1 MKILKAL
8 LPVAGLLLA
17 PAAAQAQEYPTKN
30 VTMVIPFT
38 PAGSNDT
45 IGRYLA
51 ENLGKLWK
59 QTVVIENRPG
69 AGSAIGS
76 AHVAKARPDGY
87 TLLFVSSTFTTNAA
101 TQKNLPFDPVK
112 DLQPVGI
119 GALGQMVIVTGTRT
133 PMPTLA
139 DLIKQAKSQKIFY
152 GTTGVGSSTQ
162 FAAELF
168 SDVAG
173 IKMQAVHY
181 KGGTDALVDMAGGRL
196 DVYVGT
202 VTQVQPSIASKTAVP
217 VAVASKARVQALPDV
232 PTVAEAGAPGAETDF
247 WWGVFTAAKTPKAVV
262 AKINES
268 INAVMATPESAEFL
282 AKQGAIPAQMN
293 VDEFTKHVASELAK
307 WQELAKTHNIV
318 AN

>member
-1 MKILKAL
+1 MKIFRAL
-8 LPVAGLLLA
+8 LPLAGLMLA
-17 PAAAQAQEYPTKN
+17 ATAVQAQDYPTKTI
-30 VTMVIPFT
+30 TMVIPFT

-45 IGRYLA
+45 IGRYLG

-87 TLLFVSSTFTTNAA
+87 TILFVSSTFTTNAA
-101 TQKNLPFDPVK
+101 TQKNLPFDPLK
-112 DLQPVGI
+112 DLQPVAL
-119 GALGQMVIVTGTRT
+119 GALGQMVIITGSRT

-139 DLIKQAKSQKIFY
+139 DLVKQAKAQKLFY

-168 SDVAG
+168 SGVAG
-173 IKMQAVHY
+173 IKMQPVHY
-181 KGGTDALVDMAGGRL
+181 KGGADALVDLAGGRL

-202 VTQVQPSIASKTAVP
+202 VTQVLPIVSSKTATA
-217 VAVASKARVQALPDV
+217 VAVAGKTRSTALPDV
-232 PTVAEAGAPGAETDF
+232 PTVAEAGVPGAEADN
-247 WWGVFTAAKTPKAVV
+247 WWGVFTAAKTPTAVV
-262 AKINES
+262 TKLNEGINT
-268 INAVMATPESAEFL
+268 VMATPESAEFL
-282 AKQGAIPAQMN
+282 AKHGAIPSKMT
-293 VDEFTKHVASELAK
+293 VDEFTKHVSSELAK
-307 WQELAKTHNIV
+307 WKELARTHDIV

>member
-1 MKILKAL
+1 MKLLVKAL
-8 LPVAGLLLA
+8 LVGALLA
-17 PAAAQAQEYPTKN
+17 PSIAHAEDYPSKP
-30 VTMVIPFT
+30 VTIVIPFT

-51 ENLGKLWK
+51 DGLGKLWK
-59 QTVVIENRPG
+59 QTVVVENRPG
-69 AGSAIGS
+69 AGSAIGA

-101 TQKNLPFDPVK
+101 TQKSLPFDPVK
-112 DLQPVGI
+112 DLQPVGM
-119 GALGQMVIVTGTRT
+119 GAIGQMVIVTGSRV

-139 DLIKQAKSQKIFY
+139 DLVKQAKSQKIFY

-173 IKMQAVHY
+173 IKMQPVHY

-202 VTQVQPSIASKTAVP
+202 VTQVLSSVANKTATPIAIVSKSR
-217 VAVASKARVQALPDV
+217 SKALPNV
-232 PTVAEAGAPGAETDF
+232 PTVAEAGAPGAETDL
-247 WWGVFTAAKTPKAVV
+247 WWGVFVASKTPKDVV
-262 AKINES
+262 AKINNG
-268 INAVMATPESAEFL
+268 INAVMTTPESTEFL
-282 AKQGAIPAQMN
+282 AKHGAIPEKMS
-293 VDEFTKHVASELAK
+293 VDEFSKLVSSELARWK
-307 WQELAKTHNIV
+307 GLAKAHNIV

>member
-1 MKILKAL
+1 MKLIVKAL
-8 LPVAGLLLA
+8 LVGALLA
-17 PAAAQAQEYPTKN
+17 PSIASAQEFPSKP
-30 VTMVIPFT
+30 VTIVIPFT

-51 ENLGKLWK
+51 DGLGKLWK
-59 QTVVIENRPG
+59 QTVVVENRPG
-69 AGSAIGS
+69 AGSAIGA

-101 TQKNLPFDPVK
+101 TQKSLPFDPVK
-112 DLQPVGI
+112 DLQPVGM
-119 GALGQMVIVTGTRT
+119 GAIGQMVIVTGSRV

-139 DLIKQAKSQKIFY
+139 DLVKQAKSQKIFY

-173 IKMQAVHY
+173 IKMQPVHY

-202 VTQVQPSIASKTAVP
+202 VTQVLSSVSNNTAKP
-217 VAVASKARVQALPDV
+217 VAIVSKSRSKALPDV
-232 PTVAEAGAPGAETDF
+232 PTVAEAGTPGAETDL
-247 WWGVFTAAKTPKAVV
+247 WWGVFVAAKTPKVVV
-262 AKINES
+262 AKINDG
-268 INAVMATPESAEFL
+268 INAVMTTPESTEFL
-282 AKQGAIPAQMN
+282 AKHGAIPEKMS
-293 VDEFTKHVASELAK
+293 VDEFSKLVTSELARWK
-307 WQELAKTHNIV
+307 NLAKAHNIV

>member
-1 MKILKAL
+1 MRLIKS
-8 LPVAGLLLA
+8 LLLIGALVA
-17 PAAAQAQEYPTKN
+17 PSLASAQEFPSKP
-30 VTMVIPFT
+30 VTIVIPFT

-51 ENLGKLWK
+51 DGLSKLWK
-59 QTVVIENRPG
+59 QSVVVENRPG
-69 AGSAIGS
+69 AGSAIGA

-101 TQKNLPFDPVK
+101 TQKSLPFDPVK
-112 DLQPVGI
+112 DLQPVGM
-119 GALGQMVIVTGTRT
+119 GAIGQMVIVTGSRV
-133 PMPTLA
+133 PMPTLG

-173 IKMQAVHY
+173 IKMQPVHY

-202 VTQVQPSIASKTAVP
+202 VTQVLSSVANKTAMPVAIVSKTR
-217 VAVASKARVQALPDV
+217 SKALPDV
-232 PTVAEAGAPGAETDF
+232 PTVAEAGAAGAETDL
-247 WWGVFTAAKTPKAVV
+247 WWGVFTAAKTPKPVV
-262 AKINES
+262 AKINEG
-268 INAVMATPESAEFL
+268 INAVMTTPESADFL
-282 AKQGAIPAQMN
+282 SKHGAIPEKMS
-293 VDEFTKHVASELAK
+293 VDQFSKLVSSELARWK
-307 WQELAKTHNIV
+307 ELAKTHNIV